1 MLKRRDMEQE
11 KDIIQSQESESVKP
25 QNIADQAKSKFP
37 TPLDLIVLLLIL
49 VFSQAVVNSVLAS
62 SSVSEEYNS
71 VDVEQFVDFQ
81 TFKGKMYAL
90 AYPIGSFI
98 TFVCA
103 LLYIRFRGCEGRLVR
118 VSARGFNPNI
128 ILIGF
133 TWLIAMQVVVE
144 PVTLLFPTAEQQ
156 VNRGL
161 WAIITSVLFVPI
173 FEELFFR
180 GLILESLLK
189 RHRRLF
195 SVIVSSVIFAV
206 VHVNPAVMITAFV
219 SGLVLGTIY
228 LHTNSVFSTI
238 ILHSINNAIAYA
250 LITLDLDGF
259 SYHAILGGG
268 TLYYSIYGVCLI
280 LAGLFTYETWR
291 RRS

>member
-1 MLKRRDMEQE
+1 MEQE
-11 KDIIQSQESESVKP
+11 KDIMQSAETESVEPKE
-25 QNIADQAKSKFP
+25 IAQQPKSSFP
-37 TPLDLIVLLLIL
+37 TPLDLIVMLLIL
-49 VFSQAVVNSVLAS
+49 AISQSIVNAVLAS
-62 SSVSEEYNS
+62 NSAAEVYNS

-81 TFKGKMYAL
+81 TFKGKIFAL

-98 TFVCA
+98 TFICA
-103 LLYIRFRGCEGRLVR
+103 LLYIRFRGCKGRLVR

-133 TWLIAMQVVVE
+133 TWLIAVQVVVE
-144 PVTLLFPTAEQQ
+144 PVTLLFPEAEQS
-156 VNRGL
+156 VNRGF

-195 SVIVSSVIFAV
+195 SVIVSSVIFAI

-259 SYHAILGGG
+259 SYHDILGGG

-291 RRS
+291 KRNLS

>member
-1 MLKRRDMEQE
+1 M
-11 KDIIQSQESESVKP
+11 QSAETESVEPKE
-25 QNIADQAKSKFP
+25 IAQQPKSSFP
-37 TPLDLIVLLLIL
+37 TPLDLIVMLLIL
-49 VFSQAVVNSVLAS
+49 AISQSIVNAVLAS
-62 SSVSEEYNS
+62 NSAAEVYNS

-81 TFKGKMYAL
+81 TFKGKIFAL

-103 LLYIRFRGCEGRLVR
+103 LLYIRFRGCKGRLVR

-144 PVTLLFPTAEQQ
+144 PVTLLFPEAEQS
-156 VNRGL
+156 VNRGF

-195 SVIVSSVIFAV
+195 SVIVSSVIFAI

-259 SYHAILGGG
+259 SYHDILGGG

-291 RRS
+291 KRNLS

>member
-1 MLKRRDMEQE
+1 M
-11 KDIIQSQESESVKP
+11 QSAETESVEPKE
-25 QNIADQAKSKFP
+25 IAQQPKSSFP
-37 TPLDLIVLLLIL
+37 TPLDLIVMLLIL
-49 VFSQAVVNSVLAS
+49 AISQSIVNAVLAS
-62 SSVSEEYNS
+62 NSAAEVYNS

-81 TFKGKMYAL
+81 TFKGKIFAL

-98 TFVCA
+98 TFICA
-103 LLYIRFRGCEGRLVR
+103 LLYIRFRGCKGRLVR

-133 TWLIAMQVVVE
+133 TWLIAVQVVVE
-144 PVTLLFPTAEQQ
+144 PVTLLFPEAEQS
-156 VNRGL
+156 VNRGF

-195 SVIVSSVIFAV
+195 SVIVSSVIFAI

-259 SYHAILGGG
+259 SYHDILGGG

-291 RRS
+291 KRNLS

>member
-1 MLKRRDMEQE
+1 MHSAET
-11 KDIIQSQESESVKP
+11 ESVEPKE
-25 QNIADQAKSKFP
+25 IAQQPKSSFP
-37 TPLDLIVLLLIL
+37 TPLDLIVMLLIL
-49 VFSQAVVNSVLAS
+49 AISQSIVNAVLAS
-62 SSVSEEYNS
+62 NSAAEVYNS

-81 TFKGKMYAL
+81 TFKGKIFAL

-98 TFVCA
+98 TFICA
-103 LLYIRFRGCEGRLVR
+103 LLYIRFRGCKGRLVR

-144 PVTLLFPTAEQQ
+144 PVTLLFPEAEQS
-156 VNRGL
+156 VNRGF

-195 SVIVSSVIFAV
+195 SVVVSSVIFAI

-228 LHTNSVFSTI
+228 LHTNSVFSTM

-259 SYHAILGGG
+259 SYHDILGGG

-291 RRS
+291 KRNLS

>member
-1 MLKRRDMEQE
+1 M
-11 KDIIQSQESESVKP
+11 QSAETESVEPKE
-25 QNIADQAKSKFP
+25 IAQQSKSSFP
-37 TPLDLIVLLLIL
+37 TPLDLIVMLLIL
-49 VFSQAVVNSVLAS
+49 AISQSIVNAVLAS
-62 SSVSEEYNS
+62 NSAAEVYNS

-81 TFKGKMYAL
+81 TFKGKIFAL

-103 LLYIRFRGCEGRLVR
+103 LLYIRFRGCKGRLVR

-144 PVTLLFPTAEQQ
+144 PVTLLFPEAEQS
-156 VNRGL
+156 VNRGF

-180 GLILESLLK
+180 CLILESLLK

-195 SVIVSSVIFAV
+195 SVIVSSVIFAI

-259 SYHAILGGG
+259 SYHDILGGG

-291 RRS
+291 KRNLS